1 MTATA
6 APQSQQFLCFQLSQS
21 QAMLPTQQLTE
32 ILSLN
37 VSQVVPV
44 PDMAPSVLGVY
55 NWRGEI
61 LWLVDLS
68 ALLGFQPLYTRS
80 LRQGQVSIIVIQHE
94 GHVLGLAVDSI
105 DQMVWCD
112 SQQMQSPLTAQIT
125 PELARCLQGYWA
137 PPQGEILLVLDAP
150 RIIHGLQNSA

>member
-1 MTATA
+1 MTATTI
-6 APQSQQFLCFQLSQS
+6 PQAQQFLCFQLAQS
-21 QAMLPTQQLTE
+21 QTMLPTQQLAE
-32 ILSLN
+32 ILSLD

-44 PDMAPSVLGVY
+44 PDMAPSLLGVC

-80 LRQGQVSIIVIQHE
+80 LRQGKVSIIIIQHE
-94 GHVLGLAVDSI
+94 GHMLGLAVDVI
-105 DQMVWCD
+105 HQMVWCD
-112 SQQMQSPLTAQIT
+112 SQQIQSSLTAQIT
-125 PELARCLQGYWA
+125 PELARCLQGYWS

-150 RIIHGLQNSA
+150 RILHSLQNSA